1 MRNIFSKIAAPLIIL
16 SLIGSNLMILLPE
29 RAEAQG
35 SAASCIVGY
44 ALGTASAAA
53 GAIQEV
59 MGVPVAN
66 IGKQLTGGVVSG
78 SANSLSFNNCV
89 LKPLGTMIVIA
100 LIRSVGSSIVDW
112 VNNGFEG
119 SPSFV
124 TDFGGTLLDAA
135 DQAVGQLIEGSELGW
150 LCSDFSFQIRIA
162 LALKYSKPFKREVRC
177 TLSKIGDNASN
188 FINNNG
194 GAGWDNWLQVTTQP
208 NNNVYGAYL
217 IADSELAQ
225 RALSRV
231 SEKAKK
237 IEYSGGFLDSET
249 CSQYET
255 TEQVNQ
261 RLSGVTRNEIGQ
273 ATGGGTFTT
282 EVTSDVLV
290 GDKYEKKTSTVQ
302 GANQSIDAQCLK
314 KTTTTPGRTI
324 AAKLDSVLGQG
335 EIQMAVAQEID
346 QVIGAVLNQVVQT
359 TIQAAGGLLG
369 SSKKNSTSGS
379 YIKRYQAQ
387 YYGEATSTMGAQ
399 SPIQSYRVLSYD
411 DSASLISGAGDP
423 AIQDINALVN
433 KTTSDASN
441 ELNSQFNSAQGDLA
455 NSQIQP
461 RNVAI
466 NQPAF
471 QSSPQGVSNQGNAV
485 DGNTKTSQYMPGTE
499 TSNREATNP
508 WWKVDLEKSLLIDE
522 VRIWKV
528 VESGKTDANTLG
540 TFRVLTSQND
550 VDYTAGTWVNGSV
563 GGQPAVVLVG
573 KIGRYVKIEKQKK
586 SYRSNGT
593 TFYFPLELAEVEVMS
608 KVNPYGST
616 TTSSTGAGGGTSTT
630 GTSGQTTTATTQV
643 SIGVPSAPVVV
654 KAGGYDTISVPISIR
669 SNTPLKIALVRLD
682 LTQNDQPVVFGSLF
696 LGTTLSWTIDGM
708 TRQSPLDRDSAFGLS
723 NVSVGGSSETALVL
737 SGRPSFVKKGSS
749 YKLRITAYDSLEADG
764 VETATATVNFVVQ

>member
-1 MRNIFSKIAAPLIIL
+1 MKKIFFRIASPFIIL
-16 SLIGSNLMILLPE
+16 SLIGSNIILLLPE
-29 RAEAQG
+29 RAEAQA
-35 SAASCIVGY
+35 SASSCIVGY
-44 ALGTASAAA
+44 ALGTTSAAL
-53 GAIQEV
+53 GAVQEV
-59 MGVPVAN
+59 MGIPVAN
-66 IGKQLTGGVVSG
+66 IGKQVTGGVVSG
-78 SANSLSFNNCV
+78 SANALSFNNCV

-100 LIRSVGSSIVDW
+100 LIRTVGSSIVEW
-112 VNNGFEG
+112 VNGGFEG

-162 LALKYSKPFKREVRC
+162 LALKYSKPFRREVSC

-237 IEYSGGFLDSET
+237 IEFSGGFLDTET
-249 CSQYET
+249 CTQHES

-261 RLSGVTRNEIGQ
+261 RLAGVTRNSIGQ
-273 ATGGGTFTT
+273 GTAGGTFST

-290 GDKYEKKTSTVQ
+290 GDKYEKKTSTIQ
-302 GANQSIDAQCLK
+302 GSNQSIDPQCLK

-346 QVIGAVLNQVVQT
+346 QVIGAVLNQVVKT

-387 YYGEATSTMGAQ
+387 YYGETTGTMGAQ
-399 SPIQSYRVLSYD
+399 SPIESYRVLSYD
-411 DSASLISGAGDP
+411 DSAALLSGAGDP

-433 KTTSDASN
+433 KTTSAASN
-441 ELNSQFNSAQGDLA
+441 DLNNQFNSAQGDLT
-455 NSQIQP
+455 NSQVQP

-466 NQPAF
+466 RQPTF
-471 QSSPQGVSNQGNAV
+471 QSSPTGVSNQGNAV
-485 DGNTKTSQYMPGTE
+485 DGNTRGDKYSPGSE
-499 TSNREATNP
+499 TSKTERTNP
-508 WWKVDLEKSLLIDE
+508 WWKVDLEKPLLIDE
-522 VRIWKV
+522 VRIWKM
-528 VESGKTDANTLG
+528 VEDGKTDANTLG
-540 TFRVLTSQND
+540 TFRVLTSEND
-550 VDYTAGTWVNGSV
+550 VTYAAGTWVNGAA
-563 GGQPAVVLVG
+563 GGQPAVVPVG
-573 KIGRYVKIEKQKK
+573 KMGRYVKIEKQKK
-586 SYRSNGT
+586 TYTSGGT
-593 TFYFPLELAEVEVMS
+593 TYYHPLELAEVEVMS
-608 KVNPYGST
+608 KVNPYAST
-616 TTSSTGAGGGTSTT
+616 TTPTTVGGGTSTT
-630 GTSGQTTTATTQV
+630 GVSGPTTPALPQI
-643 SIGVPSAPVVV
+643 SIEVPSAPVAV
-654 KAGGYDTISVPISIR
+654 KASGYDTISVPIYIR
-669 SNTPLKIALVRLD
+669 SNVPSKVPLVKMEF
-682 LTQNDQPVVFGSLF
+682 TQNNRPVVFGSLF
-696 LGTTLSWTIDGM
+696 LGTTLGWTIDGI
-708 TRQSPLDRDSAFGLS
+708 TRQNPIDNDSTFGLS
-723 NVSVGGSSETALVL
+723 NVSVGGSSETTLTL
-737 SGRPSFVKKGSS
+737 SGRPSFVQKGSS
-749 YKLRITAYDSLEADG
+749 YKLKITAYDSLDADG
-764 VETATATVNFVVQ
+764 VEVATATINFVVQ